1 MTRYIL
7 ARLSQLLPTL
17 LVLTVI
23 VFVLSHY
30 SGADAV
36 TMRLPDKRQ
45 SPQAIAQ
52 ARRELGLDRPLV
64 LQYVSYMGRMARGD
78 WGTSFRYRRPV
89 LEIVADYLP
98 STLKLAFLT
107 VSIEAVFGIA
117 LGAAMSRKRGR
128 GREYVAGVAGAAL
141 VSMPSFWLAM
151 LIQYLFW
158 IKFGWLVPDAAR
170 GVAWSAYLLP
180 AIALAASSIAYVGWI
195 SRASI
200 TKVISSDYITSARS
214 HGIRGTRLW
223 FRHIL
228 PNALAPTIAFLGTD
242 FGVLLGGAIGTEA
255 VFNLPG
261 LGNLLYKSVLARDR
275 PIVVGVAI
283 VLLVGYMAANLV
295 ADVIQAMIDPR
306 LRDGLE
312 GGETT

>member
-1 MTRYIL
+1 MRRYL
-7 ARLSQLLPTL
+7 VARLSQLFPTL
-17 LVLTVI
+17 LVLTII

-45 SPQAIAQ
+45 SPQAIAR
-52 ARRELGLDRPLV
+52 ARRELGLDKPLV

-107 VSIEAVFGIA
+107 LSIEAVLGIA
-117 LGAAMSRKRGR
+117 LGAALSGMRSRAG
-128 GREYVAGVAGAAL
+128 EYVAGVAGAAL
-141 VSMPSFWLAM
+141 VSMPSFWLAL

-158 IKFGWLVPDAAR
+158 IKLGWLIPDAVDTP
-170 GVAWSAYLLP
+170 GWSAYLLP
-180 AIALAASSIAYVGWI
+180 AAALAASSLAYVTWI

-200 TKVISSDYITSARS
+200 TKVVSSDYIISAKS
-214 HGIRGTRLW
+214 HGVTGARLW

-242 FGVLLGGAIGTEA
+242 FGALLAGAIATEA

-283 VLLVGYMAANLV
+283 ILLVGYMAANLM

-312 GGETT
+312 AGETT